1 MIDTLSK
8 PTKIMGILN
17 ATPDSFYAESRLADY
32 SSIDFDLH
40 KYFHAD
46 IVDVGFE
53 SSRPWA
59 NPLPEID
66 EINRLNNFLPHIS
79 NFNQILSID
88 TYKPKVSKTALENGF
103 NMINDIKGGGK
114 RGEMFEIAALFNCPI
129 VIMHMLGNPLTM
141 QNEPYY
147 ENIMDE
153 LMYYFESRIELAKNI
168 GLKDSQIIIDPGIGF
183 GKRIIDNDSIIN
195 NLSKLK
201 QLGYPVLIGISRKS
215 FLSID
220 DDSAADRLPA
230 SLGATAIAV
239 KNGADIIRV
248 HDVLENFRM
257 LTVISRIVQR
267 EEFKEQRVLNEV

>member
-32 SSIDFDLH
+32 SSIDLH

-66 EINRLNNFLPHIS
+66 EINRLNNFLSHIS

-153 LMYYFESRIELAKNI
+153 LMHYFESRIELAKNI